1 MGDTIDFLIELLESD
16 GGIKENLF
24 QVDDIYEKY
33 YYIPTIESAKIQ
45 VQLLTDRKKQIR
57 LYRFLCGILEQPGTR
72 EYQVSA
78 GTDQTGNPVYF
89 CYELELRHLLRVK
102 QELGWKKQG
111 TILCFSYQK
120 PILEYYLLKD
130 VAYREILTE
139 KVMDYLEGL

>member
-1 MGDTIDFLIELLESD
+1 M
-16 GGIKENLF
+16 
-24 QVDDIYEKY
+24 
-33 YYIPTIESAKIQ
+33 
-45 VQLLTDRKKQIR
+45 QLLTDRNKQIR
-57 LYRFLCGILEQPGTR
+57 LYQFLCGILEQSGTR

-102 QELGWKKQG
+102 QELEWKRQG

-120 PILEYYLLKD
+120 PMLEYYFGKE
-130 VAYREILTE
+130 VSYREILTE